1 MYTLPEISL
10 ILQLPQQKVR
20 RWLKD
25 YFNSSLFKSH
35 THDYSWISNEHKMV
49 NFLTMIE
56 FYVFYKMRE
65 HHISASKI
73 LKAHD
78 YLARTLNTPYPFASR
93 QVLINGKEVLYNPKG
108 ELWINA
114 DKSEQIVIYDI
125 LKEFSVKIEFSD
137 TKIAERF
144 WPLGRNRAIV
154 VDPHHKFGQ
163 PVLKGTNI
171 NTATIYAMYSSGE
184 QIATISELYD
194 ISAEEIQDAIA
205 FSKQSAA

>member
-20 RWLKD
+20 RWSKD
-25 YFNSSLFKSH
+25 YFNSDLFKVRKH
-35 THDYSWISNEHKMV
+35 EYSWISKDHKMV

-65 HHISASKI
+65 HHLSASKI

-78 YLARTLNTPYPFASR
+78 YLAKTLKTPYPFASR
-93 QVLINGKEVLYNPKG
+93 QVLINGKDVLYNP
-108 ELWINA
+108 EAEIWINA

-125 LKEFSVKIEFSD
+125 LKEFSVKIDFSD

-144 WPLGRNRAIV
+144 WPLGRDRAVV

-163 PVLKGTNI
+163 PVLKGN
-171 NTATIYAMYSSGE
+171 
-184 QIATISELYD
+184 
-194 ISAEEIQDAIA
+194 
-205 FSKQSAA
+205 

>member
-1 MYTLPEISL
+1 MPEIAL
-10 ILQLPQQKVR
+10 ILRLPQQKVR

-25 YFNSSLFKSH
+25 YFNSNLSKSH
-35 THDYSWISNEHKMV
+35 NQKYSWVSNDHQMV

-65 HHISASKI
+65 HHISAAKI

-78 YLARTLNTPYPFASR
+78 YLAKTLNTAHPFASR
-93 QVLINGKEVLYNPKG
+93 QVLINGRDVLYNPD
-108 ELWINA
+108 EEIWINA
-114 DKSEQIVIYDI
+114 DKTEQIVIYEI

-144 WPLGRNRAIV
+144 WPLGRDRAVV

-194 ISAEEIQDAIA
+194 ISPKEIQDAIA
-205 FSKQSAA
+205 FSKQTAA

>member
-1 MYTLPEISL
+1 
-10 ILQLPQQKVR
+10 
-20 RWLKD
+20 
-25 YFNSSLFKSH
+25 
-35 THDYSWISNEHKMV
+35 MV

-65 HHISASKI
+65 HQISASKI

-78 YLARTLNTPYPFASR
+78 YLAKTLNTPYPFASR
-93 QVLINGKEVLYNPKG
+93 QVLINGKDVLYNPDG

-114 DKSEQIVIYDI
+114 DKSEQIVIYEI
-125 LKEFSVKIEFSD
+125 LKEFSVKIDFTD
-137 TKIAERF
+137 TRIAKRF
-144 WPLGRNRAIV
+144 WPLGRDRAVV

-163 PVLKGTNI
+163 PILKGTNI
-171 NTATIYAMYSSGE
+171 NTATIFAMYSSGE

-194 ISAEEIQDAIA
+194 ISPEEIQDAIA